1 MIYIC
6 ILSLPHLYLY
16 TCIPLST
23 AQCVAVC
30 GSVLQRVWQCVA
42 AVCGNVLQPAY
53 LHQWLNN
60 APDFE
65 QLTLGVWELFNMCVF
80 SYTHIYTYMYI

>member
-1 MIYIC
+1 M
-6 ILSLPHLYLY
+6 
-16 TCIPLST
+16 
-23 AQCVAVC
+23 AQCVAVCGSVLQRVWQYVAAVC

-60 APDFE
+60 APEFE
-65 QLTLGVWELFNMCVF
+65 QLTL
-80 SYTHIYTYMYI
+80 